1 MASKQ
6 TTQTVRVGVEFVQA
20 TNSYEKMIKEIQAAF
35 KNIDL
40 GSSVGKSLE
49 TTVRNMGE
57 KLQRAKSLIAG
68 GVDSEITT
76 KEMNKF
82 MSMLEQMATLA
93 NKAQYSLGN
102 IRVDNLKL
110 DANEVARLKQART
123 EVQKL
128 ATQIENTRNKNVSVG
143 SLIGN
148 ESDDNKKA
156 LRNAGVKN
164 TDTIAAAL
172 ETTKNK
178 YETLKTAAESTA
190 EALAKVNQQLT
201 DAKNK

>member
-110 DANEVARLKQART
+110 GANEVARLKQART

-128 ATQIENTRNKNVSVG
+128 ATQIENT
-143 SLIGN
+143 
-148 ESDDNKKA
+148 
-156 LRNAGVKN
+156 
-164 TDTIAAAL
+164 
-172 ETTKNK
+172 
-178 YETLKTAAESTA
+178 
-190 EALAKVNQQLT
+190 
-201 DAKNK
+201 